1 MYVFSFSGPRVGNT
15 RFKARLEREL
25 GVYVHVGADLSLDHR
40 VSPYLKAETL
50 DLVCFH
56 NLEAHLHL
64 LDGYQGRAREFRLE
78 AHLHLLA
85 RARHRCSRCALQ
97 QAEGAPGCGAR
108 PAGGSGRGGAAL
120 CGSLASATTHATP
133 PSTHTRNAARASGR
147 SEQNALLA

>member
-1 MYVFSFSGPRVGNT
+1 VCVFSFSGPRVGNT

-64 LDGYQGRAREFRLE
+64 LDGYQGRGREFRLCG
-78 AHLHLLA
+78 
-85 RARHRCSRCALQ
+85 RDPALVTSSGTSTWQ
-97 QAEGAPGCGAR
+97 GR
-108 PAGGSGRGGAAL
+108 PTNFMGPW
-120 CGSLASATTHATP
+120 ASKTLRQYTH
-133 PSTHTRNAARASGR
+133 
-147 SEQNALLA
+147 